1 MTGYI
6 LRHEAHLRAVME
18 EQLRLESSEQIRI
31 RRKRLERN
39 ENRIAELKR
48 LFIRIYED
56 NACGRLS
63 DERFDMLSLTYET
76 EQKQLETEC
85 VTLRQEIEV
94 QERQNEN
101 VEKFIQTAHKY
112 VGIDKLDGY
121 ALRELVSAI
130 YEQGVPSPG
139 RYLYDIGLRK
149 TEKFKNAIWY
159 LQTIKK
165 ILVDPVY
172 LGWIVS
178 GKYRSQLCER
188 GTKTTVKTPEEEWII
203 NKGMHEPIVS
213 KELFDKVQDILSARQ
228 SEQGLATIYDSKS
241 KRRSMFKGILRC
253 GECGRSMYL
262 RSKSNRGYYY
272 YCTLHENY
280 NATICPKKAVKQE
293 DVESLALRLIQT
305 QIRAFSDAQ
314 RLIANLNATPS
325 SQTRYQIYETQIDD
339 AKRKIEKFNQLKAA
353 LYGDFADGLLSHQ
366 DYTDLSEDYSRRADD
381 LRIFIAE
388 LEKEKEKY
396 SVGFGSKMQWALL
409 IEKYKDQESLD
420 AEMAAAFIE
429 TLTLFNDG
437 HVEVAFRH
445 RDEIEQVLYVAAT
458 RGKEAERYAG

>member
-1 MTGYI
+1 MRTKED
-6 LRHEAHLRAVME
+6 RC
-18 EQLRLESSEQIRI
+18 
-31 RRKRLERN
+31 
-39 ENRIAELKR
+39 ELKQVPEAQVEAAV
-48 LFIRIYED
+48 L
-56 NACGRLS
+56 
-63 DERFDMLSLTYET
+63 
-76 EQKQLETEC
+76 QL
-85 VTLRQEIEV
+85 LQE
-94 QERQNEN
+94 
-101 VEKFIQTAHKY
+101 H
-112 VGIDKLDGY
+112 
-121 ALRELVSAI
+121 
-130 YEQGVPSPG
+130 
-139 RYLYDIGLRK
+139 
-149 TEKFKNAIWY
+149 
-159 LQTIKK
+159 
-165 ILVDPVY
+165 
-172 LGWIVS
+172 
-178 GKYRSQLCER
+178 
-188 GTKTTVKTPEEEWII
+188 
-203 NKGMHEPIVS
+203 
-213 KELFDKVQDILSARQ
+213 
-228 SEQGLATIYDSKS
+228 
-241 KRRSMFKGILRC
+241 MFKGILRC